1 MTLIFSKV
9 LYVKD
14 RCNDTAIN
22 EVIYMVQSF
31 YESVLGQIDATADRI
46 NLDPGIQQ
54 ILKKPERELTVAI
67 PIEKD
72 DETIEVFTGYRVQH
86 SSARGPCKGGI
97 RYHPDINLDEVKA
110 LATLM
115 SLKCAVANVPYGG
128 SKGGIKCS
136 PSELSKKELQRL
148 TKRYA
153 SMILPIIGPRRDIPA
168 PDVNTNA
175 ETMGWFMDAVSM
187 HEGATVLDIVTG
199 KPLELGGSLGRMEA
213 TGRGVMISTIEILNK
228 LKRDPKKTTVA
239 VQGFG
244 NVGSIGA
251 RLLAEQGCKI
261 QAVSDVSCAL
271 YNSDGLDI
279 PSLIGYINS
288 KPRMPL
294 FKDYKFKKGDEIVSN
309 EELLETDV
317 DVLIPAALE
326 NQIHSDNADRIKAK
340 IIVEGA
346 NGPVTKNGDEIL
358 AEKGIYIV
366 PDILANSGGVVVSYF
381 EWVQGIQSFF
391 WGVDEVN
398 ENLKKIMLKAFSD
411 IWSISTREK
420 VNFRDAAFILAIKKI
435 AKAIDQRG
443 IFP

>member
-1 MTLIFSKV
+1 
-9 LYVKD
+9 
-14 RCNDTAIN
+14 
-22 EVIYMVQSF
+22 MVQPF
-31 YESVLGQIDATADRI
+31 YESVLEQIDATAKRI
-46 NLDPGIQQ
+46 ALDSGIHKMIRQ
-54 ILKKPERELTVAI
+54 PERELTVGI
-67 PIEKD
+67 PIEN
-72 DETIEVFTGYRVQH
+72 ETGEIEVFTGYRIQH

-97 RYHPDINLDEVKA
+97 RYHPDTNLDEVKA

-115 SLKCAVANVPYGG
+115 TLKCAVANVPYGG
-128 SKGGIKCS
+128 AKGGIRCN
-136 PSELSKKELQRL
+136 PSKLSKKELQRL

-153 SMILPIIGPRRDIPA
+153 AMILPIIGPRRDIPA

-175 ETMGWFMDAVSM
+175 ETMGWIMDAISM

-199 KPLELGGSLGRMEA
+199 KPLELGGSLGRSEA
-213 TGRGVMISTIEILNK
+213 TGRGVMISTIEILKK
-228 LKRDPKKTTVA
+228 LKKDPKKTTVA

-251 RLLAEQGCKI
+251 ELLAKQGCKI
-261 QAVSDVSCAL
+261 QAVSDVSCAI

-279 PSLIGYINS
+279 SDLISYIIS
-288 KPRMPL
+288 KPRIPL
-294 FKDYKFKKGDEIVSN
+294 FKDYKLKKGDEIIKN

-346 NGPVTKNGDEIL
+346 NGPVTKKGDEIL
-358 AEKGIYIV
+358 AEKGIYVV

-391 WGVDEVN
+391 WDIDEVN

-411 IWSISTREK
+411 IWNISKREK
-420 VNFRDAAFILAIKKI
+420 VNFRDAAFILAIKTVSYTHLTL
-435 AKAIDQRG
+435 
-443 IFP
+443 PTN

>member
-1 MTLIFSKV
+1 
-9 LYVKD
+9 
-14 RCNDTAIN
+14 
-22 EVIYMVQSF
+22 MVQPF
-31 YESVLGQIDATADRI
+31 YESVLEQIDATAKRI
-46 NLDPGIQQ
+46 ALDSGIHKMIRQ
-54 ILKKPERELTVAI
+54 PERELTVGI
-67 PIEKD
+67 PIEN
-72 DETIEVFTGYRVQH
+72 ETGEIEVFTGYRIQH

-97 RYHPDINLDEVKA
+97 RYHPDTNLDEVKA

-115 SLKCAVANVPYGG
+115 TLKCAVANVPYGG
-128 SKGGIKCS
+128 AKGGIRCN
-136 PSELSKKELQRL
+136 PSKLSKKELQRL

-175 ETMGWFMDAVSM
+175 ETMGWIMDAVSM

-199 KPLELGGSLGRMEA
+199 KPLELGGSLGRSEA
-213 TGRGVMISTIEILNK
+213 TGRGVMISTIEILKK
-228 LKRDPKKTTVA
+228 LKKDPKKTTVA

-251 RLLAEQGCKI
+251 ELLAKQGCKI
-261 QAVSDVSCAL
+261 QAVSDVSCAI

-279 PSLIGYINS
+279 SDLISYIIS
-288 KPRMPL
+288 KPRIPL
-294 FKDYKFKKGDEIVSN
+294 FKDYKLKKGDEIIKN

-346 NGPVTKNGDEIL
+346 NGPVTKKGDEIL
-358 AEKGIYIV
+358 AEKGIYVV

-391 WGVDEVN
+391 WDIDEVN

-411 IWSISTREK
+411 IWNISKREK

>member
-1 MTLIFSKV
+1 
-9 LYVKD
+9 
-14 RCNDTAIN
+14 
-22 EVIYMVQSF
+22 MVQPF
-31 YESVLGQIDATADRI
+31 YESVLEQIDATAKRI
-46 NLDPGIQQ
+46 ALDSGIHKMIRQ
-54 ILKKPERELTVAI
+54 PERELTVGI
-67 PIEKD
+67 PIEN
-72 DETIEVFTGYRVQH
+72 ETGEIEVFTGYRIQH

-97 RYHPDINLDEVKA
+97 RYHPDTNLDEVKA

-115 SLKCAVANVPYGG
+115 TLKCAVANVPYGG
-128 SKGGIKCS
+128 AKGGIRCN
-136 PSELSKKELQRL
+136 PSKLSKKELQRL

-175 ETMGWFMDAVSM
+175 ETMGWIMDAVSM

-199 KPLELGGSLGRMEA
+199 KPLELGGSLGRSEA
-213 TGRGVMISTIEILNK
+213 TGRGVMISTIEILKK
-228 LKRDPKKTTVA
+228 LKKDPKKTTVA

-251 RLLAEQGCKI
+251 ELLAKQGCKI
-261 QAVSDVSCAL
+261 QAVSDVSCAI

-279 PSLIGYINS
+279 SDLISYIIS
-288 KPRMPL
+288 KPRIPL
-294 FKDYKFKKGDEIVSN
+294 FKDYKLKKGDEIIKN

-346 NGPVTKNGDEIL
+346 NGPVTKKGDEVL
-358 AEKGIYIV
+358 AEKGIYVV

-391 WGVDEVN
+391 WDIDEVN

-411 IWSISTREK
+411 IWNISKREK